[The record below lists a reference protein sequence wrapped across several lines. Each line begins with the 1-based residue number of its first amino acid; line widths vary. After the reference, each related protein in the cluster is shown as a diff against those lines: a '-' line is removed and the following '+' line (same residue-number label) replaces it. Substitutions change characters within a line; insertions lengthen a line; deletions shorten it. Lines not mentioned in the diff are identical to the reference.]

1 MVAEPGYE
9 QSPIISVVLQ
19 NPLGCTPAATHDCYT
34 ADVPEAPLEI
44 TVRDTKALLDRGE
57 PLLLIDVREPEE
69 HATARIEGAELIPMG
84 SVPQRVMHFE
94 DRDEPVILF
103 CHHGVRS
110 LHVAAW
116 LRERGVE
123 NAQSM
128 AGGIDQWSR
137 EIDPSVPRY

>member
-1 MVAEPGYE
+1 
-9 QSPIISVVLQ
+9 
-19 NPLGCTPAATHDCYT
+19 
-34 ADVPEAPLEI
+34 
-44 TVRDTKALLDRGE
+44 
-57 PLLLIDVREPEE
+57 
-69 HATARIEGAELIPMG
+69 
-84 SVPQRVMHFE
+84 MHFE
-94 DRDEPVILF
+94 DRDEPLILF